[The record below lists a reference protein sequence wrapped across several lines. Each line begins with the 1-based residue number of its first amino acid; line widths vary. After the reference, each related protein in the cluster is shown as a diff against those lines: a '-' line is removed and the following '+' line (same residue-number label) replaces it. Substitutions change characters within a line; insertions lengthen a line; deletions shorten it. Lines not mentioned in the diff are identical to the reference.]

1 MKISILTL
9 FPNLYCQFFKTSL
22 IKLAIEKGLIEVN
35 LINLVSLCAP
45 ASRVDTPTVGP
56 GPGMI
61 LKPEIIEKGL
71 SLAEEKFGPGFKIFF
86 SPKGCLLDQI
96 LLNSLAEK
104 FGQTEP
110 VQEDDFSVVQTLKH
124 EDKRSNHIILVCA
137 RYEGIDHRVEKVF
150 ADLLL
155 SIGDYVLLGGDLPCQ
170 VFLEGFLR
178 LLPGVVGNK
187 TSIETESFQSPFLDH
202 PEYGLPVSWKGLDV
216 PEVLLSGNHKKIK
229 DWRAKEAARET
240 VCARFDWFRA
250 HPEAEKSQELVK
262 SVIPNHYAA
271 LMHSQVIVG
280 SGPGTTSVTSI
291 DLHDIARSC
300 ATYGVKK
307 FFVVTPL
314 KDQQEI
320 VKTFISFWTSDEGI
334 EYNSS
339 RFQAVSSLILIS
351 TLAETIEK
359 IVELEG
365 KIPLLVATSAKD
377 FEHAKKISYWDQGLV
392 WQQERPILFI
402 FGTGKGLDE
411 ELVSCCNF
419 LLGPINGIS
428 NYNHLSVRSA
438 VGIIL
443 DRWFGLNP
451 KRRHFLPEK

>member
-9 FPNLYCQFFKTSL
+9 FPNLYSEFFKTSL
-22 IKLAIEKGLIEVN
+22 IKSALERGLIEVN
-35 LINLVSLCAP
+35 LINLVSLCSP
-45 ASRVDTPTVGP
+45 ASRVDVPTVGP

-61 LKPEIIEKGL
+61 LKPEIVEKGIF
-71 SLAEEKFGPGFKIFF
+71 LAEENFGHGFKIFF
-86 SPKGCLLDQI
+86 SPKGQLLDQI
-96 LLNSLAEK
+96 LLSNLIEK
-104 FGQTEP
+104 IDQIDGA
-110 VQEDDFSVVQTLKH
+110 QELDSSVEQISNEVL
-124 EDKRSNHIILVCA
+124 NHIILVCA
-137 RYEGIDHRVEKVF
+137 RYEGIDHRVESTF

-170 VFLEGFLR
+170 VFLESLTR

-187 TSIETESFQSPFLDH
+187 ESIETESFQSPFLDH
-202 PEYGLPVSWKGLDV
+202 PEYGLPVSWAGQEV
-216 PEVLLSGNHKKIK
+216 PSVLLSGNHKKIN
-229 DWRAKEAARET
+229 DWRKKEAARDT
-240 VCARFDWFRA
+240 ARSRFDWFRT
-250 HPEAEKSQELVK
+250 HPKADCEIDLVK
-262 SVIPNHYAA
+262 SVIPNHYVV

-280 SGPGTTSVTSI
+280 SGPGTSSVTSI

-300 ATYGVKK
+300 QTYGVKR

-339 RFQAVSSLILIS
+339 RFQAVSNLILIS
-351 TLAETIEK
+351 TLAQTIEK

-365 KIPLLVATSAKD
+365 QSPLLVATSAKA
-377 FEHAKKISYWDQGLV
+377 FEHAKRICYWDQGIV
-392 WQQERPILFI
+392 WQKERPVLFI

-411 ELVSCCNF
+411 ELVASCNF
-419 LLGPINGIS
+419 LLGPINGLS
-428 NYNHLSVRSA
+428 DYNHLSVRSA

-451 KRRHFLPEK
+451 KDRYFSGKM